1 MNKMKKKVII
11 SRNIFDTEKF
21 LKGGK
26 SVVIKTETLYGILG
40 NALNQ
45 NIVEYI
51 YQIKG
56 RNTNK
61 PFIILIGSID
71 DLKKFRITPNEIER
85 RLLSLRGLTVVL
97 DINNPKFR
105 YLHRGT
111 NSLAFR
117 IPAKENLLK
126 LLKRLDFPLVAP
138 SCNPEGK
145 EPAKNIEEAI
155 KYFGEKIPIYID
167 EGKNLNTK
175 PSTIVKIKDNQVN
188 ILREGNYTKQDLFSL
203 LKKL

>member
-1 MNKMKKKVII
+1 MKEKIVI
-11 SRNIFDTEKF
+11 SKNIFDTERF
-21 LKGGK
+21 LKDGK
-26 SVVIKTETLYGILG
+26 PVVIKTETLYGILG
-40 NALNQ
+40 NALNK
-45 NIVEYI
+45 NTVEYI
-51 YQIKG
+51 YKIKG
-56 RNTNK
+56 RKTNK
-61 PFIILIGSID
+61 PFIILISSIN
-71 DLKKFRITPNEIER
+71 DLKKFGIAPNEIER

-97 DINNPKFR
+97 DINNPEFR

-117 IPAKENLLK
+117 IPAKENLQE
-126 LLKRLDFPLVAP
+126 LLRRLDFPLVAP

-145 EPAKNIEEAI
+145 EPAKNINEAI

-188 ILREGNYTKQDLFSL
+188 ILREGNYTKQDLFYL
-203 LKKL
+203 LKKIK